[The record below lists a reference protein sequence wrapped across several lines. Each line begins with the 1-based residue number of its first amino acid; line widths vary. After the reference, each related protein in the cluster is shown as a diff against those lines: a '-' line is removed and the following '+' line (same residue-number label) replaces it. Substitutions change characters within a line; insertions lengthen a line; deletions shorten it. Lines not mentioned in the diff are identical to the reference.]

1 MEKELNEM
9 TPDELRKELKSIG
22 RRLKSALKQRDDWA
36 LKYAKVMSKKN
47 ENISCSTQQIAVEQ

>member
-1 MEKELNEM
+1 M

-36 LKYAKVMSKKN
+36 LKYAKVMSQKN